1 MFDLGRGAR
10 ETSMFEVNE
19 FMISWIGEVRPR
31 LESCYFRVSQS
42 FSPKTA
48 DCESSC
54 DLELVDCRTRACAM
68 PGSKLSSDK

>member
-1 MFDLGRGAR
+1 LFDLGRGAR

-42 FSPKTA
+42 FSPKA
-48 DCESSC
+48 PDDESSC
-54 DLELVDCRTRACAM
+54 GLELVYCQTRPCAV